1 MVMVWDDQ
9 IFQRIIFLVQFQVR
23 ESKIEIQN
31 HFSTQQ
37 IDKLGENSDQCFA

>member
-23 ESKIEIQN
+23 ESKIEIQT

-37 IDKLGENSDQCFA
+37 IDKLGQNSDQCLA